1 MQYYIHTRTEGDRTM
16 IDWDLWHTL
25 LAVFRHG
32 TYLSA
37 SRALQVDPTTIG
49 RKIKALE
56 RQLGYKLFVREN
68 DRLYPTA
75 KCEVLLPS
83 IEAAAE
89 ALRGIDDEAAKSEL
103 GAIWRDVRITAPPF
117 LVLHLLAPHLGDL
130 IQNLR
135 INAELIGTADKR
147 LLSRREVDIALRIED
162 DPTEEMGATNLVRA
176 TRIGEIQYGVYYA
189 SRLDPDTLPWA
200 GIVERTRR
208 TTGTEAQDKA
218 AGPEGIRYRVN
229 RFEELCQLVV
239 GGSAKAMLPKL
250 VAGSDERLASTGE
263 TILSQSLWMFYHRQD
278 EDTGYLVAMRER
290 IANLVQEMLGGS
302 TPKSRKVSPGFAVP
316 K

>member
-1 MQYYIHTRTEGDRTM
+1 M
-16 IDWDLWHTL
+16 INWDLWHSL
-25 LAVFRHG
+25 LEVSRHG

-37 SRALQVDPTTIG
+37 ARTLHVDPTTIG
-49 RKIKALE
+49 RKIKTLE

-75 KCEVLLPS
+75 QCEDLLPP
-83 IEAAAE
+83 IEEAAE
-89 ALRGIDDEAAKSEL
+89 ALRGIDDEAARPDL

-117 LVLHLLAPHLGDL
+117 LVLHLLAPHLSSL

-162 DPTEEMGATNLVRA
+162 DPNEELLPTNLVRA
-176 TRIGEIQYGVYYA
+176 TRLGELHYAVYHA
-189 SRLDPDTLPWA
+189 KSSDPDTLPWA

-208 TTGTEAQDKA
+208 TTGADAQNQI
-218 AGPEGIRYRVN
+218 AGTDGIRYRVN

-239 GGSAKAMLPKL
+239 GGSARAMLPKV
-250 VAGSDERLASTGE
+250 VAAPDARLASDGE
-263 TILSQSLWMFYHRQD
+263 VVLRQGLWLLHHSQD
-278 EDTGYLVAMRER
+278 ETTGYLVTMRER
-290 IANLVQEMLGGS
+290 LTALAAEVLD
-302 TPKSRKVSPGFAVP
+302 A
-316 K
+316 

>member
-1 MQYYIHTRTEGDRTM
+1 M

-25 LAVFRHG
+25 LAVSRHG

-37 SRALQVDPTTIG
+37 ARALQVDPTTIG

-75 KCEVLLPS
+75 QCEDLLPP

-89 ALRGIDDEAAKSEL
+89 ALRGIDDESARGDL

-117 LVLHLLAPHLGDL
+117 LVLHLLAPHLGSL

-162 DPTEEMGATNLVRA
+162 DPNEDLVPTNLVRA
-176 TRIGEIQYGVYYA
+176 TRLGEIHYAVYHA
-189 SRLDPDTLPWA
+189 KKSDPNTLPWA

-208 TTGTEAQDKA
+208 TTGADAQNQM
-218 AGPEGIRYRVN
+218 AGEDGIRYRVN

-239 GGSAKAMLPKL
+239 GGSAKAMLPKV
-250 VAGSDERLASTGE
+250 VAERDDRLKSDGKTVLRQA
-263 TILSQSLWMFYHRQD
+263 LWLLYHRQD
-278 EDTGYLVAMRER
+278 EATGYLMTMRER
-290 IANLVQEMLGGS
+290 LITLTSEILA
-302 TPKSRKVSPGFAVP
+302 A
-316 K
+316 

>member
-1 MQYYIHTRTEGDRTM
+1 M

-37 SRALQVDPTTIG
+37 ARALQVDPTTIG
-49 RKIKALE
+49 RKIKTLE

-68 DRLYPTA
+68 DRLYPTTQ
-75 KCEVLLPS
+75 CEDLLPN

-89 ALRGIDDEAAKSEL
+89 ALRGIDAEAAK
-103 GAIWRDVRITAPPF
+103 GDQGTIWRDVRITAPPF

-135 INAELIGTADKR
+135 VNAELIGTADKR

-162 DPTEEMGATNLVRA
+162 DPTEDMATTNLVRA
-176 TRIGEIQYGVYYA
+176 TRIGEIRYGVYYA
-189 SRLDPDTLPWA
+189 RHIDPDTVPWA

-208 TTGTEAQDKA
+208 TTGTDAQNKV
-218 AGPEGIRYRVN
+218 AGAEGIRYRVN
-229 RFEELCQLVV
+229 RFEELCQLTA

-250 VAGSDERLASTGE
+250 VAGRDGRLTSDGE
-263 TILSQSLWMFYHRQD
+263 TVLRQSLWMFYHKQD

-290 IANLVQEMLGGS
+290 IANLVHEMLEG
-302 TPKSRKVSPGFAVP
+302 
-316 K
+316 

>member
-1 MQYYIHTRTEGDRTM
+1 M

-68 DRLYPTA
+68 DRLYPTSQ
-75 KCEVLLPS
+75 CEDLLPN

-89 ALRGIDDEAAKSEL
+89 ALRGIDDEAAK
-103 GAIWRDVRITAPPF
+103 GDQGTIWRDVRITAPPF

-135 INAELIGTADKR
+135 VNAELIGTADKR

-162 DPTEEMGATNLVRA
+162 DPNEDMATTSLVRA
-176 TRIGEIQYGVYYA
+176 TRVGEIHYGIYYA
-189 SRLDPDTLPWA
+189 NDIDPETVPWA

-208 TTGTEAQDKA
+208 TTGADAQNKV
-218 AGPEGIRYRVN
+218 AGADGIRYRVN
-229 RFEELCQLVV
+229 RFEELCQLAV

-250 VAGSDERLASTGE
+250 VAGRDERLTSDGE
-263 TILSQSLWMFYHRQD
+263 TVLRQSLWMFYHRQD

-290 IANLVQEMLGGS
+290 IAKLVQEMLKG
-302 TPKSRKVSPGFAVP
+302 
-316 K
+316 

>member
-1 MQYYIHTRTEGDRTM
+1 M

-25 LAVFRHG
+25 LAVSRHG

-37 SRALQVDPTTIG
+37 ARALQVDPTTIG
-49 RKIKALE
+49 RKIKTLE

-68 DRLYPTA
+68 DRLYPTTQ
-75 KCEVLLPS
+75 CEDILPN

-89 ALRGIDDEAAKSEL
+89 ALRGIDDETAKGEL

-117 LVLHLLAPHLGDL
+117 LVLHMLAPNLGDL

-162 DPTEEMGATNLVRA
+162 DPNEDMVATNLVCA
-176 TRIGEIQYGVYYA
+176 TRIGAIHYGIYHA
-189 SRLDPDTLPWA
+189 NGTDPDTIPWA

-208 TTGTEAQDKA
+208 TTGADAQNQM
-218 AGPEGIRYRVN
+218 AGEEGIRYRVN
-229 RFEELCQLVV
+229 RFEELCQLVA

-250 VAGSDERLASTGE
+250 VAARDDRLSSNGKTV
-263 TILSQSLWMFYHRQD
+263 LQQSLWMAYHRQD
-278 EDTGYLVAMRER
+278 ETTGYLVAMRER
-290 IANLVQEMLGGS
+290 IANLVQELLEE
-302 TPKSRKVSPGFAVP
+302 
-316 K
+316 

>member
-1 MQYYIHTRTEGDRTM
+1 M

-25 LAVFRHG
+25 LAVSRHG

-37 SRALQVDPTTIG
+37 ARALQVDPTTIG

-68 DRLYPTA
+68 DKLYPTTQ
-75 KCEVLLPS
+75 CEDILPN

-89 ALRGIDDEAAKSEL
+89 ALRGIGDEAAKGDL

-117 LVLHLLAPHLGDL
+117 LVLHMLAPNLGDL

-162 DPTEEMGATNLVRA
+162 DPNEDMAATNLVCA
-176 TRIGEIQYGVYYA
+176 NRIGEIRYGIYHA
-189 SRLDPDTLPWA
+189 NGTDPDTVPWA

-208 TTGTEAQDKA
+208 TTGTDAQNQM
-218 AGPEGIRYRVN
+218 AGDAGIRYRVN
-229 RFEELCQLVV
+229 RFEELCQLVA

-250 VAGSDERLASTGE
+250 VAARDERLAGDGKTV
-263 TILSQSLWMFYHRQD
+263 LAQSLWMAYHRQD
-278 EDTGYLVAMRER
+278 ETTGYLVAMRER
-290 IANLVQEMLGGS
+290 ITHLVQEMLE
-302 TPKSRKVSPGFAVP
+302 A
-316 K
+316 